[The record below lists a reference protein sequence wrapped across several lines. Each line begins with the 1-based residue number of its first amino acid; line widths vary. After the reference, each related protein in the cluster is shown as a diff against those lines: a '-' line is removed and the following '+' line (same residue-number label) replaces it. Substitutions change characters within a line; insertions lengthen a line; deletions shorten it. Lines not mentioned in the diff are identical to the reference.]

1 MLFNSGT
8 TSLVSYTRDLAG
20 DPSTAPTPMWS
31 LQRVKDAINESYL
44 ELYDVARQFG
54 VGTGEK
60 RSYSD
65 VVADQLYYELPDDF
79 HKLIL
84 VEVEGDGKDLSSDST
99 ASPTNLKVLGSDV
112 ALEGYGSGIYDE
124 TEFYFIHNQHF
135 GIVSPPDTAGSNSI
149 RVTYEAFAADLS
161 GDTDEPQLPGTYHS
175 LICYRAAIVLRSTL
189 GLEVRHLEDIA
200 NRKEVRFMRSMHD
213 LVADYEGNFVVAG
226 LQDEGTVTR
235 FGKLVRN

>member
-8 TSLVSYTRDLAG
+8 TSLLSYTRDLAG
-20 DPSTAPTPMWS
+20 DPSTAPTPMWAD
-31 LQRVKDAINESYL
+31 QRVKDAINESYL

-149 RVTYEAFAADLS
+149 RVTYEAFAADLN

-175 LICYRAAIVLRSTL
+175 LICYRAAIVLRMTI
-189 GLEVRHLEDIA
+189 GLEVRFLEDIA
-200 NRKEVRFMRSMHD
+200 NRKEVRFMRAMHD